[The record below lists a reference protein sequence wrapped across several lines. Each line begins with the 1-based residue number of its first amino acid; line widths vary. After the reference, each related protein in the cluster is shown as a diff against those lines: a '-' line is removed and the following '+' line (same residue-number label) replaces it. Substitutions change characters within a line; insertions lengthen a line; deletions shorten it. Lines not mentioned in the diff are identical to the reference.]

1 MQKTRNMLCRRL
13 YKVGCRSAAQT
24 IGMPSFQGSMVMDPS
39 MVGMQPRYVEGIAP
53 TVATMFTHAINAN
66 AAEYQTTLPPTPTS
80 IIPVTQKTGQVAYKR
95 PMAPTPRKVLN
106 TQSSVTYSPR
116 ATPPMKMAAMQGP
129 GQRIITKT
137 SNGTPISVI
146 TKDKCDTAETI
157 EATLLTPPPTPQ
169 AKVTS

>member
-1 MQKTRNMLCRRL
+1 M
-13 YKVGCRSAAQT
+13 YDVCRSAAQT

-39 MVGMQPRYVEGIAP
+39 MVGVLPRYVEGIAP
-53 TVATMFTHAINAN
+53 SVATMYAHAMN
-66 AAEYQTTLPPTPTS
+66 AASAVEYQYQTMMPSTPP
-80 IIPVTQKTGQVAYKR
+80 IPVTPKTGPVAYKR

-129 GQRIITKT
+129 GQCIITKT

-146 TKDKCDTAETI
+146 SQNKCDTSEML
-157 EATLLTPPPTPQ
+157 EGTLLTPPPTPH
-169 AKVTS
+169 AKLTCQ